1 MANRFPLVANVSSS
15 RIAEL
20 ASGDGLDLSGS
31 DIVNAANVTVLGTS
45 TLGAISNVKITG
57 GTVGQVIQTDGAGN
71 LSFITGATIAG
82 SNTQIQFNNA
92 GVFGASA
99 NLTFNNVSN
108 TLTATNIVGNGSG
121 LTSITGANVTGTV
134 SLATSATSATTA
146 GTVTT
151 AAQPNITTVGTL
163 TTLFAT
169 QYVETRTQPTI
180 SAGAL
185 TLDCSACNV
194 FDVSLSASV
203 TSLTVSNIPVTG
215 RAFGFTLKLNI
226 TGSFTIT
233 WPASV
238 KWANATAPT
247 LTTTSGK
254 VDVLEF
260 LTIDN
265 GTTIY
270 GFVAGQNL

>member
-20 ASGDGLDLSGS
+20 ATGDGLDLSGS
-31 DIVNAANVTVLGTS
+31 DIVNAANVSILGTS
-45 TLGAISNVKITG
+45 TLGIIGNVKITG
-57 GTVGQVIQTDGAGN
+57 GTLGQAITTDGAGN
-71 LSFITGATIAG
+71 LSFSTVAALAG
-82 SNTQIQFNNA
+82 SNTQVQFNNA
-92 GVFGASA
+92 GSFGASA
-99 NLTFNNVSN
+99 NLTFNTSSN
-108 TLTATNIVGNGSG
+108 TLSATNIVGNGSG
-121 LTSITGANVTGTV
+121 LTTLTGANVTGTV
-134 SLATSATSATTA
+134 PLA

-151 AAQPNITTVGTL
+151 AAQPNITSVGTL

-185 TLDCSACNV
+185 TLDCSTCNV

-203 TSLTVSNIPVTG
+203 TALTISNIPITG

-238 KWANATAPT
+238 KWANGTAPT
-247 LTTTSGK
+247 LTTTAGK

-260 LTIDN
+260 FTIDN

-270 GFVAGQNL
+270 AFVAGQNL